1 MTLDEP
7 STTWQEQQHQR
18 ILQQDPTAFA
28 ELCERA
34 LPHLVSFLQRLYTPS
49 DTHQCEQVAIDSLL
63 NYQARPAQY
72 DPTQLALWPYL
83 RMAAKGDMLNLID
96 KQNRQNQ
103 HLVPLDD
110 PAVQQQLPWQDT
122 IEEQFAFAEWLQ
134 QYTHY
139 SPQEI
144 MALLEAELNESDRQV
159 LSLLMEGVRDTRHY
173 AERLNITHLDVPAQQ
188 AEVKRVKDRLVKK
201 LRRFSQKLS

>member
-7 STTWQEQQHQR
+7 STAWQEQQHQR
-18 ILQQDPTAFA
+18 ILKQDPTAFA

-103 HLVPLDD
+103 HFVPLDD

-122 IEEQFAFAEWLQ
+122 IQEQFALDEWLQ